1 MTRALRDPLSAHRTV
16 AVFGL
21 GSAGAAAVKLLVA
34 LGKEV
39 VASDAKAPAK
49 PHPALPGVRYSYGAN
64 ELGEATA
71 VVLSPG
77 LNPSWPENRDNPTL
91 QPVWAKWAAGEVEV
105 WSEIELAAA
114 CFDGPV
120 LSIGGTDG
128 KSTTAALCAH
138 LLKGWGI
145 DACLAGNSW
154 LPFSHYLAEGL
165 RPEVAVL
172 EVSAFQLWP
181 GHRFHAP
188 VSILTNIAPDH
199 LDHFEK
205 EQDYIDAK
213 REVFAHQGAGDTAVL
228 FGDDTRLQG
237 WRPALQTAGVKVLGY
252 GLDGV
257 PAGFDGA
264 GQLSPEGQFA
274 VKGVEASMGLP
285 AVDDLMILGSHN
297 HKNVLAAMLAC
308 GSLAIGRERATPE
321 ATRRAL
327 QTFGGLPHR
336 VELIRKLRGVRY
348 VNDSKA
354 TNVHASV
361 AGLRSLAARLVVITG
376 GVDKNLELD
385 PILAELETRAR
396 HVVVIGQIADRF
408 VAEATGRL
416 GSMERAATMEEA
428 VVKAAAAAQEGDV
441 VLLSPACSS
450 FDMFRGFEHRGDVFA
465 AAVRA
470 LPEG

>member
-1 MTRALRDPLSAHRTV
+1 MTRTLRDPLSAHRTV

-21 GSAGAAAVKLLVA
+21 GSAGVAAVKLLVA

-39 VASDAKAPAK
+39 VASDAKAPAT
-49 PHPALPGVRYSYGAN
+49 PHPALPGVRYSYGGN

-77 LNPSWPENRDNPTL
+77 LNPSWPENRDNPSL
-91 QPVWAKWAAGEVEV
+91 KPVWARWAAGEIEV

-114 CFDGPV
+114 CFDGPIISV
-120 LSIGGTDG
+120 GGTDG

-138 LLKGWGI
+138 LLKAWGL

-154 LPFSHYLAEGL
+154 IPFSHYLAEGR
-165 RPEVAVL
+165 RPDVAVL

-213 REVFAHQGAGDTAVL
+213 REVFVHQGPGDTAVL
-228 FGDDTRLQG
+228 YGDDLRLQG
-237 WRPALQTAGVKVLGY
+237 WRPALQAAGVKVLGY
-252 GLDGV
+252 GLSGV
-257 PAGFDGA
+257 PSGFDG
-264 GQLSPEGQFA
+264 EGRLTAEGGFS
-274 VKGVEASMGLP
+274 VSGVAASMGLP

-308 GSLAIGRERATPE
+308 GSLAGAQERATPE
-321 ATRRAL
+321 ATKRAL
-327 QTFGGLPHR
+327 ETFGGLPHR

-361 AGLRSLAARLVVITG
+361 AGLRSLDARLVVVTG
-376 GVDKNLELD
+376 GVDKNLDLD
-385 PILAELETRAR
+385 PILTELEQRAR

-408 VAEATGRL
+408 VAEAAGRV
-416 GSMERAATMEEA
+416 GSLERAATMEEA
-428 VVKAAAAAQEGDV
+428 VVRAAAAAVEGDV

>member
-1 MTRALRDPLSAHRTV
+1 MTRALRDPLSAHRKV

-21 GSAGAAAVKLLVA
+21 GSAGVTAVKLLVA

-39 VASDAKAPAK
+39 VASDAKAPAT
-49 PHPALPGVRYSYGAN
+49 PHPALPGVRYTYGGN

-77 LNPSWPENRDNPTL
+77 LNPSWPENRDNPSL
-91 QPVWAKWAAGEVEV
+91 KPVWARWAAGEIEV

-138 LLKGWGI
+138 LLKAWGL

-154 LPFSHYLAEGL
+154 TPFSHYLAEGR
-165 RPEVAVL
+165 RPDVAVL
-172 EVSAFQLWP
+172 EVSAFQLWR

-213 REVFAHQGAGDTAVL
+213 RIVFAHQGAGDTAVL
-228 FGDDTRLQG
+228 YGDDARLAG
-237 WRPALQTAGVKVLGY
+237 WRSELQAAGVKVLGY
-252 GLDGV
+252 ALGAVAEGYDGS
-257 PAGFDGA
+257 
-264 GQLSPEGQFA
+264 GQLSAEGRFTVAGALPE
-274 VKGVEASMGLP
+274 MGSPLTSEL
-285 AVDDLMILGSHN
+285 AILGSHN

-308 GSLAIGRERATPE
+308 GSLAVARDRATPE
-321 ATRRAL
+321 ATLEAL
-327 QTFGGLPHR
+327 RTFGGLPHR
-336 VELIRKLRGVRY
+336 VELVRRLRGVRY

-361 AGLRSLAARLVVITG
+361 AGLRSLDARLVVVTG
-376 GVDKNLELD
+376 GVDKNLDLD
-385 PILAELETRAR
+385 PILTELEQRAR

-408 VAEATGRL
+408 VAEAAGRIASL
-416 GSMERAATMEEA
+416 ERAATMEEA
-428 VVKAAAAAQEGDV
+428 VAKAAAAALEGDV